1 MHLTDNDM
9 RSVRIDGMRVALLEA
24 SPTLQMTDKTPTADS
39 ATTVLIVED
48 EASIRDSLAEL
59 FEVERVVVTA
69 ATDTTTALA
78 ALRQQEYDLV
88 ITDLRLEGKRDG
100 GLHVMAAATLLSP
113 DAAVI
118 ALTAFPDEKHR
129 LASHRLGAT
138 HFLEK
143 PADLVVIAT
152 IAARHGVPSA
162 LSPHIA

>member
-1 MHLTDNDM
+1 M
-9 RSVRIDGMRVALLEA
+9 
-24 SPTLQMTDKTPTADS
+24 ADS
-39 ATTVLIVED
+39 IAPPLPSTVLIVED
-48 EASIRDSLAEL
+48 EASIRESLAEL
-59 FEVERVVVTA
+59 FEVERVHVTA
-69 ATDTTTALA
+69 AANTDGALD
-78 ALRQQEYDLV
+78 ALRAREYDLV

-113 DAAVI
+113 DAAII

-129 LASHRLGAT
+129 LASHRLGAA

-162 LSPHIA
+162 LSPHVS